1 MANIKISELPPATT
15 LLNADEFPLNQ
26 SGTTKKST
34 IGQIKNSVGGFPTGG
49 VLMFAASGVPA
60 GWLECDGSI
69 LSINLYSDL
78 YNVVGQNF
86 KTSTTFNTLTGFQI
100 PDLRGQFVRGWD
112 HGANVDSGRVF
123 GKTQED
129 LIKSHDHP
137 FYWGQNAGTPA
148 IGGSTPGNSV
158 QNYNF
163 YGIGADQIGNTGG
176 TETRPK
182 NVALLY
188 CIKT

>member
-1 MANIKISELPPATT
+1 M
-15 LLNADEFPLNQ
+15 D
-26 SGTTKKST
+26 
-34 IGQIKNSVGGFPTGG
+34 
-49 VLMFAASGVPA
+49 FAAFVEIPNTFAKSRGSGHAPA

-69 LSINLYSDL
+69 LSINLYTEL

-123 GKTQED
+123 GKAQDDMLE
-129 LIKSHDHP
+129 SHTHFVP
-137 FYWGQNAGTPA
+137 LAQGIAGSGSNGAFMGGQFNPGGTTSNA
-148 IGGSTPGNSV
+148 
-158 QNYNF
+158 
-163 YGIGADQIGNTGG
+163 TGG